1 MTVTQEVHFAHHL
14 AANEKV
20 TRDRALRKLTRW
32 IRAKSAREDT
42 EFTEEALMKLWKGL
56 FFCMWMSD
64 KPFVQQDLANNIAG
78 LIHCFAQ
85 RSQAL
90 LFIDT
95 FFKTM
100 AHEWFAIDRFRLEKF
115 MMLVRRFFRQGLVL
129 AYAGEWKDENIVE
142 FCEVLKATA
151 LHPSRRDVPLGLKM
165 HVVDIFLQELSRVH
179 GGKLTSEQAELFL
192 QPFFDVLT
200 DSPAG
205 TLVEFV
211 RNNVFFLMIDLDREA
226 AELEQEGEVPNL
238 DEEGEEKD
246 SDEEEDT
253 YDEHGRV
260 MEKGESSQDL
270 PAIPFDYERIANKL
284 FECTKRHA
292 LKPAN
297 RLVITRLVKKYRSI
311 LQEGLLKPPAL
322 DDDQGDI
329 ITEKEVDDAAI
340 RLEQERLEELER
352 ERQELQKLKE
362 GRSQAADAQFGFDS
376 TSGAYEYQRAGS
388 DDDGKSGSESDADDD
403 TTEDDEEAPK
413 SSSREAKKRKKRG
426 ARAVPLDEENCGVS
440 SDEEPLEAKKA
451 SPKKRVRRRLRKFA
465 VPEAS
470 SLDETG
476 HEGKE
481 CSHED
486 EAEREIGALL
496 ENRVSKS
503 KRKRGGSMER
513 VGDDLGGDKPESL
526 KKARKRRRK
535 IHVEP
540 ATSDSG
546 QGVEATGSSEHDIGE
561 GISKKV
567 AKKSGVNGMGSGF
580 PGKKQKLYVG
590 KKVERL
596 VLGKAPR
603 KKSIL
608 KNKGGFAVVSNLK
621 ATKKNGSALP
631 AKVESKD
638 AGVSLGPKKS
648 RKVRKQE
655 ALKRKQEQV
664 SNGTPDTF
672 EPKTE
677 SPKVVGLTGTET
689 AERKRVPLITLT
701 KRLDAKGPIF
711 SIKPESGSPAA
722 TQSTEAE
729 RGQFQV
735 STPTAAVFRKCL
747 SKVQSEKPYRMK
759 RMAPTEKFSLSFQGE
774 KKVNFALSR
783 NKSQDP
789 REYFETLKNSP
800 EIPFDASRKP
810 VQGVLKTNMSQ
821 TPAGVKSQKRSRAS
835 DFF

>member
-42 EFTEEALMKLWKGL
+42 EFTEESLMKLWKGL

-142 FCEVLKATA
+142 FCDTLKATA
-151 LHPSRRDVPLGLKM
+151 LHPSRGDVPLGLKM

-179 GGKLTSEQAELFL
+179 GGKLTSEQADLFL
-192 QPFFDVLT
+192 QPFFDILT

-226 AELEQEGEVPNL
+226 VELEQEGEVPNL

-311 LQEGLLKPPAL
+311 LQEGLLKPPPP

-329 ITEKEVDDAAI
+329 ITDKEIDAAAI

-388 DDDGKSGSESDADDD
+388 DDESGGESDADND
-403 TTEDDEEAPK
+403 TTEDDEGAPK
-413 SSSREAKKRKKRG
+413 SSPREAKKQKKRG
-426 ARAVPLDEENCGVS
+426 ARAVPLHEENCGVS
-440 SDEEPLEAKKA
+440 SDEEPPEAAKVSSKKQ
-451 SPKKRVRRRLRKFA
+451 VRRRLRKSA
-465 VPEAS
+465 GPDPL

-476 HEGKE
+476 REGKE
-481 CSHED
+481 CLRED

-513 VGDDLGGDKPESL
+513 ADDLGGDELESS

-535 IHVEP
+535 IRAEP

-567 AKKSGVNGMGSGF
+567 AKSGVNGVGLGF
-580 PGKKQKLYVG
+580 PGKKQKLNLG

-638 AGVSLGPKKS
+638 AGVSVGLKKS

-664 SNGTPDTF
+664 PNGTPDTF
-672 EPKTE
+672 ESKTE
-677 SPKVVGLTGTET
+677 SPNVVGSPGSET

-735 STPTAAVFRKCL
+735 STPTATVFRKCL
-747 SKVQSEKPYRMK
+747 SKVQSEKPNRMK
-759 RMAPTEKFSLSFQGE
+759 RMASTEKFSLSFQGE

-810 VQGVLKTNMSQ
+810 IQGVLKTNMSQ

>member
-42 EFTEEALMKLWKGL
+42 EFTEESLMKLWKGL

-142 FCEVLKATA
+142 FCDTLKATA
-151 LHPSRRDVPLGLKM
+151 LHPSRGDVPLGLKM

-179 GGKLTSEQAELFL
+179 GGKLTSEQADLFL
-192 QPFFDVLT
+192 QPFFDILT

-226 AELEQEGEVPNL
+226 VELEQEGEVPNL

-311 LQEGLLKPPAL
+311 LQEGLLKPPPP

-329 ITEKEVDDAAI
+329 ITDKEI
-340 RLEQERLEELER
+340 
-352 ERQELQKLKE
+352 
-362 GRSQAADAQFGFDS
+362 
-376 TSGAYEYQRAGS
+376 
-388 DDDGKSGSESDADDD
+388 
-403 TTEDDEEAPK
+403 
-413 SSSREAKKRKKRG
+413 
-426 ARAVPLDEENCGVS
+426 
-440 SDEEPLEAKKA
+440 
-451 SPKKRVRRRLRKFA
+451 
-465 VPEAS
+465 
-470 SLDETG
+470 
-476 HEGKE
+476 
-481 CSHED
+481 
-486 EAEREIGALL
+486 
-496 ENRVSKS
+496 
-503 KRKRGGSMER
+503 
-513 VGDDLGGDKPESL
+513 
-526 KKARKRRRK
+526 
-535 IHVEP
+535 
-540 ATSDSG
+540 
-546 QGVEATGSSEHDIGE
+546 
-561 GISKKV
+561 
-567 AKKSGVNGMGSGF
+567 
-580 PGKKQKLYVG
+580 
-590 KKVERL
+590 L
-596 VLGKAPR
+596 V
-603 KKSIL
+603 
-608 KNKGGFAVVSNLK
+608 
-621 ATKKNGSALP
+621 
-631 AKVESKD
+631 
-638 AGVSLGPKKS
+638 
-648 RKVRKQE
+648 
-655 ALKRKQEQV
+655 
-664 SNGTPDTF
+664 
-672 EPKTE
+672 
-677 SPKVVGLTGTET
+677 
-689 AERKRVPLITLT
+689 
-701 KRLDAKGPIF
+701 
-711 SIKPESGSPAA
+711 
-722 TQSTEAE
+722 
-729 RGQFQV
+729 
-735 STPTAAVFRKCL
+735 
-747 SKVQSEKPYRMK
+747 
-759 RMAPTEKFSLSFQGE
+759 
-774 KKVNFALSR
+774 
-783 NKSQDP
+783 
-789 REYFETLKNSP
+789 
-800 EIPFDASRKP
+800 
-810 VQGVLKTNMSQ
+810 
-821 TPAGVKSQKRSRAS
+821 
-835 DFF
+835 

>member
-142 FCEVLKATA
+142 FCDTLKATA
-151 LHPSRRDVPLGLKM
+151 LHPSRGDVPLGLKM

-192 QPFFDVLT
+192 QPFFDILT

-238 DEEGEEKD
+238 DDEEGEEKD

-284 FECTKRHA
+284 FDCTKRHA

-311 LQEGLLKPPAL
+311 LQEGLLKPPPP

-329 ITEKEVDDAAI
+329 ITEKEIDDAAI

-352 ERQELQKLKE
+352 ERQELQRLKE
-362 GRSQAADAQFGFDS
+362 GHSQAADAQFGFDS

-388 DDDGKSGSESDADDD
+388 DNESGGESDADND
-403 TTEDDEEAPK
+403 TTEDDEGAPK
-413 SSSREAKKRKKRG
+413 SSSRKAKKQKKRG
-426 ARAVPLDEENCGVS
+426 ARVVPLREENCGVS
-440 SDEEPLEAKKA
+440 SDEEPPEAKEA
-451 SPKKRVRRRLRKFA
+451 SSKKRVRRRLRKFA
-465 VPEAS
+465 GPEAS

-476 HEGKE
+476 QEGKE
-481 CSHED
+481 CSRED
-486 EAEREIGALL
+486 EAEREISTLL

-503 KRKRGGSMER
+503 KRKRGRSMER
-513 VGDDLGGDKPESL
+513 VDDDLGGNEPESS
-526 KKARKRRRK
+526 KKARKGRRK
-535 IHVEP
+535 IRAEP
-540 ATSDSG
+540 VTSDSG
-546 QGVEATGSSEHDIGE
+546 QGVEATGSSEHEIGE

-567 AKKSGVNGMGSGF
+567 AKKSGVNGLGLGF
-580 PGKKQKLYVG
+580 PGKKQKLNLG

-621 ATKKNGSALP
+621 VTKKNGSALP

-655 ALKRKQEQV
+655 AVKRKQEQV

-677 SPKVVGLTGTET
+677 SPKGVGLTGTET

-735 STPTAAVFRKCL
+735 STPTATVFRKCL
-747 SKVQSEKPYRMK
+747 SKVQSEKTNRMK
-759 RMAPTEKFSLSFQGE
+759 RMAPTEKLSLSFQGE